1 MAEDHFTGVH
11 FNYLKDHLNS
21 LKDFLIRSLR
31 LPLRLRHLFDYS
43 PETILVE
50 DSTVLDVLKVSDMTM
65 KLVDEIKDRLGPS
78 LDVMGNCLGI
88 HIW

>member
-1 MAEDHFTGVH
+1 MAGDHFNGVH

>member
-65 KLVDEIKDRLGPS
+65 KLVDEIKDRLGPILKPS
-78 LDVMGNCLGI
+78 NFLEELHM
-88 HIW
+88 W